1 MRERLAIAISILTVA
16 LLVTL
21 SALFAVR
28 QHRELAAASPPP
40 SDAGMSDAAAE
51 SARGRAVYLAQR
63 CARCHS
69 VDGAGSRRSPLDGVG
84 SRRTRVE
91 LLAWTVADPAVEDAL
106 SPSAARAKRRYRDL
120 PDDDVRALLTY
131 LERLDRP

>member
-1 MRERLAIAISILTVA
+1 MRERIAIAISILTVA

-28 QHRELAAASPPP
+28 QDRELAAASPPAETGT
-40 SDAGMSDAAAE
+40 AGVAAD

-84 SRRTRVE
+84 ARRTRAE
-91 LLAWTVADPAVEDAL
+91 LLAWTVADAVVEDSL
-106 SPSAARAKRRYRDL
+106 SPSAARAKRRYRHL
-120 PDDDVRALLTY
+120 PDEDIRVLITY
-131 LERLDRP
+131 LERLQSH